1 MTLISLLENSI
12 QHYGS
17 KPALAHKP
25 KGGTYQDISYT
36 ELSESVDAFSKGLNA
51 LGVKKNDR
59 VALLSENRP
68 EWAITDFGSL
78 KVGAVTVPMFS
89 TLTAAQV
96 GYILKDSGSK
106 IICVSTSRQLEKV
119 TAIRDEV
126 PTLEQIIV
134 FDPIEGE
141 CPADVIQFEEVCELE
156 GQGIGVRNPSYANEG
171 IGVRNPSYANEGI
184 GVRNPSYANE
194 GIGVRNPSYANE
206 DDIAT
211 IIYTSG
217 TTGDPKGVMLTHAN
231 FISNLQACKSLIDVS
246 DADVLLSF
254 LPLSHVF
261 ERLGG
266 HYVPL
271 FSGAKVAYAE
281 STFTVAQN
289 MREIAPTVM
298 LSVPRLYETMH
309 DRILRAVQEGSSL
322 KQKIFH
328 WGVSVGSSVSSA
340 IQQGKKPSAILQLQQ
355 NIADKLVFA
364 KLKAA
369 TGGRL
374 RFFVSGGAALP
385 QSIAEFFHAAGILIL
400 EGYGL
405 TETSPVISMN
415 HPAQWRFGTVG
426 VPVQGVEVQIAEDG
440 EILTRG
446 PHVMKGYFN
455 NESATAEV
463 IDGEGW
469 FHTGDIGIID
479 EDGFVKITDRKKN
492 IIVLSNGKNV
502 APQPIE
508 SELVQSPFINQILL
522 VGNERKNLAALIVPN
537 FDALKAWAAENT
549 VATDD
554 LATMLETREVQQ
566 LIQGEIRSRLTDFSD
581 FEQVRRFTLLDKEFS
596 QEADE
601 MTPTLKLKRNVIIE
615 RYGDAI
621 AEMYPEDSQT

>member
-1 MTLISLLENSI
+1 MTLISMFEEAI
-12 QHYGS
+12 QHYGD

-25 KGGTYQDISYT
+25 KGDTYQDISYT
-36 ELSESVDAFSKGLNA
+36 ELGASVDAFSRGLHA
-51 LGVKKNDR
+51 LGVEKDDR
-59 VALLSENRP
+59 IALLSENRP

-96 GYILKDSGSK
+96 SYILKDSGSK
-106 IICVSTSRQLEKV
+106 VICVSTESQLKKV
-119 TAIRDEV
+119 LSIRDDV
-126 PTLEQIIV
+126 PSLEHIIV

-141 CPADVIQFEEVCELE
+141 IPEGVTEFEAICKSTGETPD
-156 GQGIGVRNPSYANEG
+156 NTTS
-171 IGVRNPSYANEGI
+171 
-184 GVRNPSYANE
+184 
-194 GIGVRNPSYANE
+194 E

-217 TTGDPKGVMLTHAN
+217 TTGNPKGVMLTHAN
-231 FISNLQACKSLIDVS
+231 FIFNLQACKSLIEVRET
-246 DADVLLSF
+246 DVLLSF

-271 FSGAKVAYAE
+271 FSGSKIAYAE
-281 STFTVAQN
+281 STFTVARN
-289 MREIAPTVM
+289 MQEVSPTVM

-309 DRILRAVQEGSSL
+309 DRVLSAVQAGSPL

-328 WGVSVGSSVSSA
+328 WGVSVGSAVSAS
-340 IQQGKKPSAILQLQQ
+340 IQQGKNPSAILKLKQG
-355 NIADKLVFA
+355 IADKLVFA

-385 QSIAEFFHAAGILIL
+385 QAIAEFFHAAGILIL

-415 HPAQWRFGTVG
+415 YPGKWRFGTVG
-426 VPVQGVEVQIAEDG
+426 EPVPGIEVRIAEDG

-455 NESATAEV
+455 NESETAEV
-463 IDGEGW
+463 IDADGW
-469 FHTGDIGIID
+469 FYTGDIGIID
-479 EDGFVKITDRKKN
+479 ADGFVKITDRKKN

-508 SELVQSPFINQILL
+508 SELVQSPFISQILL
-522 VGNERKNLAALIVPN
+522 IGNERKNLAALIVPN
-537 FDALKAWAAENT
+537 FDALKAWAAENDVET
-549 VATDD
+549 PE
-554 LATMLETREVQQ
+554 LPEMLQSSEVQQ
-566 LIQGEIRSRLTDFSD
+566 LIQRDIRSRLTDFAD
-581 FEQVRRFTLLDKEFS
+581 FEQVRRFVLLEKEFS
-596 QEADE
+596 QDADE

-615 RYGDAI
+615 KYADVIEG
-621 AEMYPEDSQT
+621 MYPEDG

>member
-1 MTLISLLENSI
+1 MTLISMFEDSI

-17 KPALAHKP
+17 KPALASKP
-25 KGGTYQDISYT
+25 KGGTYEDISYT
-36 ELSESVDAFSKGLNA
+36 TLGESVDAFSRGLNA
-51 LGVKKNDR
+51 LGVEKDDR
-59 VALLSENRP
+59 VAILSENRP

-78 KVGAVTVPMFS
+78 KTGAVTVPMFS

-96 GYILKDSGSK
+96 GYILNDSGAK
-106 IICVSTSRQLEKV
+106 VICVSTEKQLEKCLS
-119 TAIRDEV
+119 IRDKI
-126 PTLEQIIV
+126 PTLEQIII
-134 FDPIEGE
+134 FDSIEGE
-141 CPADVIQFEEVCELE
+141 TPEGVTEFEAVCKPTGEDPD
-156 GQGIGVRNPSYANEG
+156 NTTS
-171 IGVRNPSYANEGI
+171 
-184 GVRNPSYANE
+184 
-194 GIGVRNPSYANE
+194 E

-217 TTGDPKGVMLTHAN
+217 TTGNPKGVMLTHAN
-231 FISNLQACKSLIDVS
+231 FISNVQVCKSLIDVS
-246 DADVLLSF
+246 ETDVLLSF

-271 FSGAKVAYAE
+271 FSGAKIAYAE

-289 MREIAPTVM
+289 MQEVAPTVM

-340 IQQGKKPSAILQLQQ
+340 IQQGKKPSAILRLQQ

-385 QSIAEFFHAAGILIL
+385 QAIAEFFHAAGILIL

-415 HPAQWRFGTVG
+415 YPEKWKFGTVG
-426 VPVQGVEVQIAEDG
+426 APVPGVEVRIAEDG

-455 NESATAEV
+455 NEAATAEV
-463 IDGEGW
+463 IDEEGW
-469 FHTGDIGIID
+469 FHTGDIGLID
-479 EDGFVKITDRKKN
+479 ADGFVKITDRKKN

-508 SELVQSPFINQILL
+508 SELVQSPFISQIML

-537 FDALKAWAAENT
+537 FDALKAWASDSDTGGDIDTA
-549 VATDD
+549 D
-554 LATMLETREVQQ
+554 LSAMLQAREVQQ
-566 LIQGEIRSRLTDFSD
+566 HIQGEIRSRLTDFAD
-581 FEQVRRFTLLDKEFS
+581 FEQVRRFVLLEKEFS

-615 RYGDAI
+615 RYSDEI
-621 AEMYPEDSQT
+621 EQMYPEDS

>member
-1 MTLISLLENSI
+1 MTLISLLQHSI
-12 QHYGS
+12 EHYGS

-25 KGGTYQDISYT
+25 KGGTYQDISYA
-36 ELSESVDAFSKGLNA
+36 ELGESVHAFSKGLNA
-51 LGVKKNDR
+51 LGVQKDDR
-59 VALLSENRP
+59 VAILSENRP
-68 EWAITDFGSL
+68 EWAITDFGTL
-78 KVGAVTVPMFS
+78 KAGAVTVPMFS

-106 IICVSTSRQLEKV
+106 IICVSTEAQLKKV
-119 TAIRDEV
+119 LSIRDEV
-126 PTLEQIIV
+126 PTLEQVII

-141 CPADVIQFEEVCELE
+141 TPESVIQFEAVCELE
-156 GQGIGVRNPSYANEG
+156 GEETDA
-171 IGVRNPSYANEGI
+171 A
-184 GVRNPSYANE
+184 AT
-194 GIGVRNPSYANE
+194 E

-231 FISNLQACKSLIDVS
+231 FIFNLQACKSLIDVS

-271 FSGAKVAYAE
+271 FSGAKIAYAE

-289 MREIAPTVM
+289 MGEVSPTVM

-309 DRILRAVQEGSSL
+309 DRILRAVQEGSPL

-328 WGVSVGSSVSSA
+328 WGVSVGSAVSSA

-355 NIADKLVFA
+355 NIANKLVFA

-385 QSIAEFFHAAGILIL
+385 QAIAEFFHAAGILIL

-415 HPAQWRFGTVG
+415 HPEGWKFGTVG
-426 VPVQGVEVQIAEDG
+426 MPVPGIEVQIAEDG

-469 FHTGDIGIID
+469 FYTGDIGIID

-537 FDALKAWAAENT
+537 FDALKAWAAENGI
-549 VATDD
+549 ATDD
-554 LATMLETREVQQ
+554 LSTMLGTREVQQ
-566 LIQGEIRSRLTDFSD
+566 QIQSEIRSRLTDFAD
-581 FEQVRRFTLLDKEFS
+581 FEQVRRFTLLEKEFS

-621 AEMYPEDSQT
+621 EEMYPEDS

>member
-1 MTLISLLENSI
+1 MLEHSI

-36 ELSESVDAFSKGLNA
+36 ELGESVDAFSKGLTA
-51 LGVKKNDR
+51 LGVQKDDR

-68 EWAITDFGSL
+68 EWTITDFGSL
-78 KVGAVTVPMFS
+78 KAGAVTVPMFS

-134 FDPIEGE
+134 FDRIEGE
-141 CPADVIQFEEVCELE
+141 CPEGVIQFEAVCELDGD
-156 GQGIGVRNPSYANEG
+156 GQGIGVRNPSYA
-171 IGVRNPSYANEGI
+171 S
-184 GVRNPSYANE
+184 
-194 GIGVRNPSYANE
+194 E

-231 FISNLQACKSLIDVS
+231 FISNLQACKSLIDIS

-289 MREIAPTVM
+289 MREVAPTVM

-340 IQQGKKPSAILQLQQ
+340 IQKGKKPSAILQLQQ

-415 HPAQWRFGTVG
+415 HSAQWRFGTVG
-426 VPVQGVEVQIAEDG
+426 VPVPGVEVQIAEDG

-508 SELVQSPFINQILL
+508 SVLVQSPFINQIML

-537 FDALKAWAAENT
+537 FDALKAWGAENN
-549 VATDD
+549 VATDE
-554 LATMLETREVQQ
+554 LATLLETREVQQ
-566 LIQGEIRSRLTDFSD
+566 FIQGEIRSRLTDFAD

-601 MTPTLKLKRNVIIE
+601 MTPTLKLKRNVIIA
-615 RYGDAI
+615 RYGEAI
-621 AEMYPEDSQT
+621 EEMYPEDA

>member
-1 MTLISLLENSI
+1 MTLISIFEETL
-12 QHYGS
+12 QHYGD
-17 KPALAHKP
+17 KPALSHKAR
-25 KGGTYQDISYT
+25 GGTYLDISYT
-36 ELSESVDAFSKGLNA
+36 ELGESVDAFSKGLNA
-51 LGVKKNDR
+51 LGIEKDDR
-59 VALLSENRP
+59 VAILSENRP

-78 KVGAVTVPMFS
+78 KTGAVTVPMFS

-96 GYILKDSGSK
+96 GYILNDSGAK
-106 IICVSTSRQLEKV
+106 VICVSTEKQLEKCLSL
-119 TAIRDEV
+119 RGEV
-126 PTLEQIIV
+126 PTLEQIII
-134 FDPIEGE
+134 FDSIEGGTPE
-141 CPADVIQFEEVCELE
+141 GVTEFEAVCELTSE
-156 GQGIGVRNPSYANEG
+156 VADNTTS
-171 IGVRNPSYANEGI
+171 
-184 GVRNPSYANE
+184 
-194 GIGVRNPSYANE
+194 E

-217 TTGDPKGVMLTHAN
+217 TTGNPKGVMLTHAN
-231 FISNLQACKSLIDVS
+231 FISNVEACKSLIDVS
-246 DADVLLSF
+246 ETDVLLSF

-271 FSGAKVAYAE
+271 FSGAKIAYAE

-289 MREIAPTVM
+289 MREVAPTVM

-328 WGVSVGSSVSSA
+328 WGVSVGSAVSSA

-355 NIADKLVFA
+355 NIANKLVFA
-364 KLKAA
+364 KLKEA

-415 HPAQWRFGTVG
+415 YPEKWKFGTVG
-426 VPVQGVEVQIAEDG
+426 APVPSVEVQIAEDG

-455 NESATAEV
+455 NAAATAEV
-463 IDGEGW
+463 IDGDGW

-479 EDGFVKITDRKKN
+479 ADGFVKITDRKKN

-508 SELVQSPFINQILL
+508 SELVQSPFISQIML

-537 FDALKAWAAENT
+537 FDALKAWASENSIET
-549 VATDD
+549 AD
-554 LATMLETREVQQ
+554 LSAMLQTREVQQ
-566 LIQGEIRSRLTDFSD
+566 HIQSEIRDRLTDFAD
-581 FEQVRRFTLLDKEFS
+581 FEQVRRFVLLEKEFS

-615 RYGDAI
+615 KYSDAI
-621 AEMYPEDSQT
+621 EGMYPEDA

>member
-1 MTLISLLENSI
+1 MTLISMFEEAI
-12 QHYGS
+12 QHYS
-17 KPALAHKP
+17 DKPALAHKP

-36 ELSESVDAFSKGLNA
+36 ELGESVDAFSKGLSA
-51 LGVKKNDR
+51 LGVQKDDR
-59 VALLSENRP
+59 VAILSENRP

-78 KVGAVTVPMFS
+78 KTGAVTVPMFS

-96 GYILKDSGSK
+96 GYILKDSGAK
-106 IICVSTSRQLEKV
+106 IICVSTEKQLEKV
-119 TAIRDEV
+119 SSIQDEI
-126 PTLEQIIV
+126 PTLEQVII
-134 FDPIEGE
+134 FDAIEGE
-141 CPADVIQFEEVCELE
+141 IPEGVTEFEAVCDLASE
-156 GQGIGVRNPSYANEG
+156 GSDSTA
-171 IGVRNPSYANEGI
+171 S
-184 GVRNPSYANE
+184 
-194 GIGVRNPSYANE
+194 E

-217 TTGDPKGVMLTHAN
+217 TTGNPKGVMLTHAN
-231 FISNLQACKSLIDVS
+231 FISNVQACKSLIDVS
-246 DADVLLSF
+246 ETDVLLSF

-271 FSGAKVAYAE
+271 FSGAKIAYAE

-289 MREIAPTVM
+289 MKEVAPTVM

-309 DRILRAVQEGSSL
+309 ERILRAVQEGSSL

-364 KLKAA
+364 KLKEA

-415 HPAQWRFGTVG
+415 HPGKWKFGTVG
-426 VPVQGVEVQIAEDG
+426 AQVPGVAVQIAEDG

-455 NESATAEV
+455 NAAATAEV
-463 IDGEGW
+463 IDEEGW

-479 EDGFVKITDRKKN
+479 ADGFVKITDRKKN

-508 SELVQSPFINQILL
+508 SELVRSPFISQIMV
-522 VGNERKNLAALIVPN
+522 VGSERKNLAALIVPN
-537 FDALKAWAAENT
+537 FDALKAWASENGIE
-549 VATDD
+549 TDN
-554 LATMLETREVQQ
+554 LSAMLQTREVQQ
-566 LIQGEIRSRLTDFSD
+566 HIQSEIRSRLTDFAD
-581 FEQVRRFTLLDKEFS
+581 FEQVRRFALLEKEFS
-596 QEADE
+596 QEDDE

-615 RYGDAI
+615 RYSNEI
-621 AEMYPEDSQT
+621 EKMYPEDL

>member
-1 MTLISLLENSI
+1 MFEAAV
-12 QHYGS
+12 QHYGN
-17 KPALAHKP
+17 KAALAHKP
-25 KGGTYQDISYT
+25 KGGTYLDISYT
-36 ELSESVDAFSKGLNA
+36 ELDASVAAFSKGLNA
-51 LGVKKNDR
+51 LGVEKNDR
-59 VALLSENRP
+59 VAILSENRP

-96 GYILKDSGSK
+96 GYILKDSGAK
-106 IICVSTSRQLEKV
+106 IICVSTEKQLEKV
-119 TAIRDEV
+119 SAIRDEV
-126 PTLEQIIV
+126 PTLEQIII
-134 FDPIEGE
+134 FDTIEDETPEG
-141 CPADVIQFEEVCELE
+141 VIQFKAVCELAGE
-156 GQGIGVRNPSYANEG
+156 DSDSAVS
-171 IGVRNPSYANEGI
+171 
-184 GVRNPSYANE
+184 
-194 GIGVRNPSYANE
+194 E

-217 TTGDPKGVMLTHAN
+217 TTGNPKGVMLTHAN
-231 FISNLQACKSLIDVS
+231 FISNVEACKSLIDVS
-246 DADVLLSF
+246 ETDVLLSF

-271 FSGAKVAYAE
+271 FSGAKIAYAE

-289 MREIAPTVM
+289 MKEVAPTVM

-309 DRILRAVQEGSSL
+309 ERILRAVQEGSSL

-328 WGVSVGSSVSSA
+328 WGVSVGSAVSSA
-340 IQQGKKPSAILQLQQ
+340 IQHGRKPSAILQLQQ

-364 KLKAA
+364 KLKEA

-415 HPAQWRFGTVG
+415 HPGKWKFGTVG
-426 VPVQGVEVQIAEDG
+426 AQVPGIEVQIAEDG

-455 NESATAEV
+455 NDTATEEV

-479 EDGFVKITDRKKN
+479 ADGFIKITDRKKN

-508 SELVQSPFINQILL
+508 SELVRSPFISQVMV
-522 VGNERKNLAALIVPN
+522 VGSERKNLAALIVPN
-537 FDALKAWAAENT
+537 FDALKAWASENSIET
-549 VATDD
+549 TD
-554 LATMLETREVQQ
+554 LPAMLQTRAVQQ
-566 LIQGEIRSRLTDFSD
+566 HIQSEIRSHLTDFAD
-581 FEQVRRFTLLDKEFS
+581 FEQVRRFALLEKEFS
-596 QEADE
+596 QEDDE

-615 RYGDAI
+615 KYGTAI
-621 AEMYPEDSQT
+621 DGMYPEDS

>member
-1 MTLISLLENSI
+1 MTLISMFEAAV
-12 QHYGS
+12 QHYGA
-17 KPALAHKP
+17 KAALAHKP
-25 KGGTYQDISYT
+25 KGGTYLDISYT
-36 ELSESVDAFSKGLNA
+36 ELDASVAAFSKGLNA
-51 LGVKKNDR
+51 LGVEKNDR

-96 GYILKDSGSK
+96 GYILKDSGAK
-106 IICVSTSRQLEKV
+106 IICVSTETQLEKV
-119 TAIRDEV
+119 SAIRDEV
-126 PTLEQIIV
+126 PTLEQIII
-134 FDPIEGE
+134 FDTIEDETPEG
-141 CPADVIQFEEVCELE
+141 VIQFQAVCELA
-156 GQGIGVRNPSYANEG
+156 GAATDSAA
-171 IGVRNPSYANEGI
+171 S
-184 GVRNPSYANE
+184 
-194 GIGVRNPSYANE
+194 E

-217 TTGDPKGVMLTHAN
+217 TTGNPKGVMLTHAN
-231 FISNLQACKSLIDVS
+231 FISNVEACKSLIDVS
-246 DADVLLSF
+246 ETDVLLSF

-271 FSGAKVAYAE
+271 FSGAKIAYAE

-289 MREIAPTVM
+289 MKEVAPTVM

-309 DRILRAVQEGSSL
+309 ERILRAVQEGSSL

-328 WGVSVGSSVSSA
+328 WGVSVGSAVSSA
-340 IQQGKKPSAILQLQQ
+340 IQQGKNPSAILQLQQ

-415 HPAQWRFGTVG
+415 HPGKWKFGTVG
-426 VPVQGVEVQIAEDG
+426 AQVPGIEVQIAADG

-455 NESATAEV
+455 NDAATAEV
-463 IDGEGW
+463 IDADGW

-479 EDGFVKITDRKKN
+479 ADGFVKITDRKKN

-508 SELVQSPFINQILL
+508 SELVRSPFISQVMV
-522 VGNERKNLAALIVPN
+522 VGSERKNLAALIVPN
-537 FDALKAWAAENT
+537 FDALKAWASENGIET
-549 VATDD
+549 AD
-554 LATMLETREVQQ
+554 LPAMLQTREVQQ
-566 LIQGEIRSRLTDFSD
+566 HIQSEIRSRLTDFAD
-581 FEQVRRFTLLDKEFS
+581 FEQVRRFTLLEKEFS

-615 RYGDAI
+615 KYGDAI
-621 AEMYPEDSQT
+621 GGMYPEDS

>member
-1 MTLISLLENSI
+1 MTLISMFEQSI
-12 QHYGS
+12 QQYGD

-25 KGGTYQDISYT
+25 KGGTYQDISYI
-36 ELSESVDAFSKGLNA
+36 ELGESVDAFSRGLSA
-51 LGVKKNDR
+51 LGVQKGDR
-59 VALLSENRP
+59 IAILSENRP
-68 EWAITDFGSL
+68 EWAISDFGIL
-78 KVGAVTVPMFS
+78 KTGAVNVPMFS

-106 IICVSTSRQLEKV
+106 IICVSTTEQLEKV
-119 TAIRDEV
+119 IAIRNEV
-126 PTLEQIIV
+126 GTLEQIII
-134 FDPIEGE
+134 FDSIEGE
-141 CPADVIQFEEVCELE
+141 PPEDVVSFEKVCERGKEANALE
-156 GQGIGVRNPSYANEG
+156 TDGT
-171 IGVRNPSYANEGI
+171 
-184 GVRNPSYANE
+184 
-194 GIGVRNPSYANE
+194 NE

-217 TTGDPKGVMLTHAN
+217 TTGNPKGVMLTHAN
-231 FISNLQACKSLIDVS
+231 FLSNFNACKSLIDVD

-271 FSGAKVAYAE
+271 FSGAKIAYAE

-289 MREIAPTVM
+289 MQEVSPTVM

-309 DRILRAVQEGSSL
+309 DRVLRAVQAGSSL
-322 KQKIFH
+322 KQKIFR
-328 WGVSVGSSVSSA
+328 WGVSVGSAVSSK
-340 IQQGKKPSAILQLQQ
+340 IQQGENPSALLQLKQ

-369 TGGRL
+369 TGGQL

-405 TETSPVISMN
+405 TETSPVISLN
-415 HPAQWRFGTVG
+415 HPEKWKFGTVG
-426 VPVQGVEVQIAEDG
+426 APVPGIEVQIAEDG

-455 NESATAEV
+455 NEDATAEV

-479 EDGFVKITDRKKN
+479 DDGFIKITDRKKN

-508 SELVQSPFINQILL
+508 SQLVQSPFIDQIML
-522 VGNERKNLAALIVPN
+522 VGNERKNVAALIVPN
-537 FDALKAWAAENT
+537 FDALKSWASENE
-549 VATDD
+549 VDSSD
-554 LATMLETREVQQ
+554 IPKMLKTREVQQ
-566 LIQGEIRSRLTDFSD
+566 LIQREMRERLTDFAD
-581 FEQVRRFTLLDKEFS
+581 FEQVRRFALLEKEFS
-596 QEADE
+596 QEEDE

-615 RYGDAI
+615 KYGDLI
-621 AEMYPEDSQT
+621 EGMYPEES

>member
-1 MTLISLLENSI
+1 MTLISMFEQSVQN
-12 QHYGS
+12 YGNKS
-17 KPALAHKP
+17 ALAHKP
-25 KGGTYQDISYT
+25 KGDTYQDISYA
-36 ELSESVDAFSKGLNA
+36 ELGESVDAFSKGLSV
-51 LGVKKNDR
+51 LGVQKGDR
-59 VALLSENRP
+59 VAILSENRP
-68 EWAITDFGSL
+68 EWAISDFGIL
-78 KVGAVTVPMFS
+78 KAGAVNVPMFS

-96 GYILKDSGSK
+96 GYILKDSGAK
-106 IICVSTSRQLEKV
+106 IICVSTKDQLEKV
-119 TAIRDEV
+119 IAIRDEV
-126 PTLEQIIV
+126 SSLEHIIIYDEMEAEV
-134 FDPIEGE
+134 PEGVSQFVDVCNQSKETDTPIENGTGTV
-141 CPADVIQFEEVCELE
+141 D
-156 GQGIGVRNPSYANEG
+156 
-171 IGVRNPSYANEGI
+171 
-184 GVRNPSYANE
+184 
-194 GIGVRNPSYANE
+194 E
-206 DDIAT
+206 DEIAT

-217 TTGDPKGVMLTHAN
+217 TTGNPKGVMLTHAN
-231 FISNLQACKSLIDVS
+231 FLSNFKACKSLIDVGET
-246 DADVLLSF
+246 DVLLSF

-271 FSGAKVAYAE
+271 FSGAKIAYAE

-289 MREIAPTVM
+289 MQEVSPTVM

-309 DRILRAVQEGSSL
+309 DRVLRAVQAGSSL

-328 WGVSVGSSVSSA
+328 WGVSVGSAVSSQ
-340 IQQGKKPSAILQLQQ
+340 IQQGKKPSALLQLQQ

-369 TGGRL
+369 TGGQL

-415 HPAQWRFGTVG
+415 HPAKWRFGTVG
-426 VPVQGVEVQIAEDG
+426 APVPGVEVQIAEDG

-446 PHVMKGYFN
+446 PHVMKGYFS
-455 NESATAEV
+455 NEDATAEV

-479 EDGFVKITDRKKN
+479 DDGFIKITDRKKN

-508 SELVQSPFINQILL
+508 SQLVQSPFIDQIML
-522 VGNERKNLAALIVPN
+522 VGNERKNVAALIVPN
-537 FDALKAWAAENT
+537 FDALKSWASEND
-549 VATDD
+549 VDASDIPE
-554 LATMLETREVQQ
+554 MLKTREVQQ
-566 LIQGEIRSRLTDFSD
+566 LIQGEIRERLTDFAD
-581 FEQVRRFTLLDKEFS
+581 FEQVRRFVLLEKEFS
-596 QEADE
+596 QEEDE

-615 RYGDAI
+615 KYGDVI
-621 AEMYPEDSQT
+621 EGMYPEES

>member
-1 MTLISLLENSI
+1 MTLISLLEHSI

-17 KPALAHKP
+17 QPALAHKP

-36 ELSESVDAFSKGLNA
+36 ELGESVDAFSKGLSA
-51 LGVKKNDR
+51 LGVQKDDR

-78 KVGAVTVPMFS
+78 KAGAVTVPMFS

-119 TAIRDEV
+119 ITIRDEV

-141 CPADVIQFEEVCELE
+141 LPAGVTQFEAVCEME
-156 GQGIGVRNPSYANEG
+156 GQETDTTAS
-171 IGVRNPSYANEGI
+171 
-184 GVRNPSYANE
+184 
-194 GIGVRNPSYANE
+194 E

-328 WGVSVGSSVSSA
+328 WGVSVGSAVSSA
-340 IQQGKKPSAILQLQQ
+340 IQQGKKPSAILQLKQ

-415 HPAQWRFGTVG
+415 HPGKWKFGTVG
-426 VPVQGVEVQIAEDG
+426 EKVPGVEVQIAEDG

-455 NESATAEV
+455 NASATAEV

-469 FHTGDIGIID
+469 FYTGDIGIID

-508 SELVQSPFINQILL
+508 STLVQSPFIDQIML

-537 FDALKAWAAENT
+537 FDALKAWGAENN

-554 LATMLETREVQQ
+554 LATLLETREVQQ
-566 LIQGEIRSRLTDFSD
+566 RIQGEIRSGLTDFAD

-601 MTPTLKLKRNVIIE
+601 MTPTLKLKRNVIME
-615 RYGDAI
+615 RYGDVI
-621 AEMYPEDSQT
+621 EEMYPEDS

>member
-1 MTLISLLENSI
+1 MTLISMLEHSI

-36 ELSESVDAFSKGLNA
+36 ELGESVDAFSQGLSA
-51 LGVKKNDR
+51 LGVQKDDR

-78 KVGAVTVPMFS
+78 KAGAVTVPMFS

-106 IICVSTSRQLEKV
+106 IICVSTGRQLEKV

-134 FDPIEGE
+134 FDPIEDELPEG
-141 CPADVIQFEEVCELE
+141 VIQFEAVCELDGQ
-156 GQGIGVRNPSYANEG
+156 GQGIGVRNPSHA
-171 IGVRNPSYANEGI
+171 S
-184 GVRNPSYANE
+184 
-194 GIGVRNPSYANE
+194 E

-231 FISNLQACKSLIDVS
+231 FIFNLEACKSLIEVS

-340 IQQGKKPSAILQLQQ
+340 IQKGQKPSAILQLQQ

-415 HPAQWRFGTVG
+415 HPAQWKFGTVG
-426 VPVQGVEVQIAEDG
+426 APVPGVEVHIAEDG

-469 FHTGDIGIID
+469 FYTGDIGIID
-479 EDGFVKITDRKKN
+479 ADGFVRITDRKKN

-508 SELVQSPFINQILL
+508 SELVQSPFIDQIML

-537 FDALKAWAAENT
+537 FDALKAWAAEND
-549 VATDD
+549 VATGTTDGETPA
-554 LATMLETREVQQ
+554 LHETREVQQ

-615 RYGDAI
+615 RYGDRI
-621 AEMYPEDSQT
+621 EEMYPEDA

>member
-1 MTLISLLENSI
+1 MLEHAI
-12 QHYGS
+12 EHYGS
-17 KPALAHKP
+17 RPALAHKP

-36 ELSESVDAFSKGLNA
+36 ELGKSVDAFRKGLNA
-51 LGVKKNDR
+51 LGAQKGDR

-78 KVGAVTVPMFS
+78 KTGAVTVPMFS

-119 TAIRDEV
+119 IAVRDEV
-126 PTLEQIIV
+126 PTLEQIII
-134 FDPIEGE
+134 FDQIEGE
-141 CPADVIQFEEVCELE
+141 PPDGVIQFEAVCELE
-156 GQGIGVRNPSYANEG
+156 GQETDTA
-171 IGVRNPSYANEGI
+171 
-184 GVRNPSYANE
+184 
-194 GIGVRNPSYANE
+194 ANE

-231 FISNLQACKSLIDVS
+231 FISNLQACKSLIEVS
-246 DADVLLSF
+246 DTDVLLSF

-271 FSGAKVAYAE
+271 FSGSKVAYAE

-289 MREIAPTVM
+289 MREVAPTVM

-309 DRILRAVQEGSSL
+309 DRILRAVQEGSPI

-328 WGVSVGSSVSSA
+328 WGVSIGSSVSSA
-340 IQQGKKPSAILQLQQ
+340 IQKGKKPSATLQLQQ

-415 HPAQWRFGTVG
+415 HPGQWKFGTVG
-426 VPVQGVEVQIAEDG
+426 VPVPGVEVQIAEDG

-479 EDGFVKITDRKKN
+479 GDGFVKITDRKKN

-508 SELVQSPFINQILL
+508 SELVQSPYIDQIML

-537 FDALKAWAAENT
+537 FDALKAWATEND
-549 VATDD
+549 VVTDD
-554 LATMLETREVQQ
+554 IATMLETREVRQ
-566 LIQGEIRSRLTDFSD
+566 LIQSEIRSRLTDFSD

-615 RYGDAI
+615 RYANAI
-621 AEMYPEDSQT
+621 EEMYPEDA

>member
-1 MTLISLLENSI
+1 MFEDAV
-12 QHYGS
+12 QQYGN

-25 KGGTYQDISYT
+25 RGGTYEDISYA
-36 ELSESVDAFSKGLNA
+36 EFGASVAAFSKGLNA
-51 LGVKKNDR
+51 LGVQKGDR
-59 VALLSENRP
+59 IAILSENRP
-68 EWAITDFGSL
+68 EWAISDFGIL
-78 KVGAVTVPMFS
+78 KAGAVNVPMFS

-96 GYILKDSGSK
+96 GYILKDSGAK
-106 IICVSTSRQLEKV
+106 IICVSTEKQLEKV
-119 TAIRDEV
+119 TSIRDEV
-126 PTLEQIIV
+126 PTLEQVII
-134 FDPIEGE
+134 FDAIEGE
-141 CPADVIQFEEVCELE
+141 TQAGVIQFTAACEMAGEEVESDS
-156 GQGIGVRNPSYANEG
+156 Q
-171 IGVRNPSYANEGI
+171 
-184 GVRNPSYANE
+184 
-194 GIGVRNPSYANE
+194 E
-206 DDIAT
+206 DAVAT

-217 TTGDPKGVMLTHAN
+217 TTGNPKGVMLTHAN

-246 DADVLLSF
+246 ETDVLLSF

-271 FSGAKVAYAE
+271 FSGAKIAYAE

-289 MREIAPTVM
+289 MKDVAPTVM

-309 DRILRAVQEGSSL
+309 ERILRAVEEGSPL
-322 KQKIFH
+322 RQKIFH
-328 WGVSVGSSVSSA
+328 WGVSVGSAVSSA

-355 NIADKLVFA
+355 GIADKLVFA
-364 KLKAA
+364 RLKAA

-415 HPAQWRFGTVG
+415 HPEKWKFGTVG
-426 VPVQGVEVQIAEDG
+426 ASVPGVEVQIAEDG

-455 NESATAEV
+455 NASATAEV
-463 IDGEGW
+463 IDAEGW

-508 SELVQSPFINQILL
+508 SALVQSPFISQIM
-522 VGNERKNLAALIVPN
+522 VIGSERKNLAALIVPN
-537 FDALKAWAAENT
+537 FDALKAWAADNSID
-549 VATDD
+549 TDD
-554 LATMLETREVQQ
+554 LSAMLQTREVQQ
-566 LIQGEIRSRLTDFSD
+566 HIQSEIRSRLTDFAD
-581 FEQVRRFTLLDKEFS
+581 FEQVRRFTLLEKEFS
-596 QEADE
+596 QEDDE

-615 RYGDAI
+615 KYGDVI
-621 AEMYPEDSQT
+621 DGMYPEDS

>member
-1 MTLISLLENSI
+1 MTLISLLEHSI
-12 QHYGS
+12 QHYGGQ
-17 KPALAHKP
+17 PALAHKP
-25 KGGTYQDISYT
+25 KGGTYQDISYA
-36 ELSESVDAFSKGLNA
+36 EFGESVDAFRKGLNA
-51 LGVKKNDR
+51 LGVQKEDR

-68 EWAITDFGSL
+68 EWAITDFASL
-78 KVGAVTVPMFS
+78 KAGAVTVPMFS

-96 GYILKDSGSK
+96 GYILRDSGSK

-119 TAIRDEV
+119 TAIREEV

-141 CPADVIQFEEVCELE
+141 PPEGVIQFEAVCELDGQ
-156 GQGIGVRNPSYANEG
+156 GQGIGVRNPSDA
-171 IGVRNPSYANEGI
+171 S
-184 GVRNPSYANE
+184 
-194 GIGVRNPSYANE
+194 E

-231 FISNLQACKSLIDVS
+231 FIFNLQACKSLIDVS

-289 MREIAPTVM
+289 MREVAPTVM

-309 DRILRAVQEGSSL
+309 DRILRAVQEGSPL
-322 KQKIFH
+322 KQKIFQ

-340 IQQGKKPSAILQLQQ
+340 IQNGKKPSPILQLQQ

-405 TETSPVISMN
+405 TETSPVISLN
-415 HPAQWRFGTVG
+415 HPAAWKFGTVG
-426 VPVQGVEVQIAEDG
+426 QQVPGVEVHIAEDG

-455 NESATAEV
+455 NEAATAEV

-469 FHTGDIGIID
+469 FYTGDIGLID

-508 SELVQSPFINQILL
+508 SELVQSPFIDQIML

-537 FDALKAWAAENT
+537 FEALKAWAAENN
-549 VATDD
+549 VATDETGGETPP
-554 LATMLETREVQQ
+554 LHETREVQR

-581 FEQVRRFTLLDKEFS
+581 FEQVRRFKLLEKEFS

-601 MTPTLKLKRNVIIE
+601 MTPTLKLKRNVIME

-621 AEMYPEDSQT
+621 EEMYPEDS

>member
-1 MTLISLLENSI
+1 MTLISMFEQSVQN
-12 QHYGS
+12 YGNKS
-17 KPALAHKP
+17 ALAHKP
-25 KGGTYQDISYT
+25 KGGTYQDISYA
-36 ELSESVDAFSKGLNA
+36 EFGESVDAFSKGLRA
-51 LGVKKNDR
+51 LGIQKGDR
-59 VALLSENRP
+59 VAILSENRP
-68 EWAITDFGSL
+68 EWAISDFGIL
-78 KVGAVTVPMFS
+78 KAGAVNVPMFS

-106 IICVSTSRQLEKV
+106 IICVSTTEQLEKV
-119 TAIRDEV
+119 IAIRNEV
-126 PTLEQIIV
+126 ETLEQIMVYDSIESKPPEGV
-134 FDPIEGE
+134 LEFDRICHRGKETD
-141 CPADVIQFEEVCELE
+141 ALEE
-156 GQGIGVRNPSYANEG
+156 IGV
-171 IGVRNPSYANEGI
+171 
-184 GVRNPSYANE
+184 
-194 GIGVRNPSYANE
+194 NE

-231 FISNLQACKSLIDVS
+231 FLSNFKACKTLIDV
-246 DADVLLSF
+246 DETDVLLSF

-271 FSGAKVAYAE
+271 FSGAKIAYAE

-289 MREIAPTVM
+289 MQEVSPTVM

-309 DRILRAVQEGSSL
+309 DRVLRAVQAGSSL

-328 WGVSVGSSVSSA
+328 WGVSVGSTVSSK
-340 IQQGKKPSAILQLQQ
+340 IQQGEKPSALLQLQQ

-369 TGGRL
+369 TGGQL

-415 HPAQWRFGTVG
+415 YPKKWRFGTVG
-426 VPVQGVEVQIAEDG
+426 EPIPGIEVQIAEDG

-455 NESATAEV
+455 NEDATAEV

-479 EDGFVKITDRKKN
+479 DDGFIKITDRKKN

-508 SELVQSPFINQILL
+508 SQLVQSPFIDQIML
-522 VGNERKNLAALIVPN
+522 VGNERKNIAALIVPN
-537 FDALKAWAAENT
+537 FDALKSWASENS
-549 VATDD
+549 VDSSD
-554 LATMLETREVQQ
+554 IPEMLKIREVQQ
-566 LIQGEIRSRLTDFSD
+566 LIQSEIRERLRDFAD
-581 FEQVRRFTLLDKEFS
+581 FEQVRRFTLLEKEFS
-596 QEADE
+596 QEEDE

-615 RYGDAI
+615 KYTDVIEG
-621 AEMYPEDSQT
+621 MYPEES

>member
-1 MTLISLLENSI
+1 MFEESI
-12 QHYGS
+12 QQHGS

-36 ELSESVDAFSKGLNA
+36 QLGESVDAFSKGLST
-51 LGVKKNDR
+51 LGVQKDDR

-78 KVGAVTVPMFS
+78 KAGAVTVSMFS

-96 GYILKDSGSK
+96 SYILKDSGAK
-106 IICVSTSRQLEKV
+106 IICVSTESQLKKV
-119 TAIRDEV
+119 LSIQDDV
-126 PTLEQIIV
+126 PTLEHIIL
-134 FDPIEGE
+134 FDSTEDEIPE
-141 CPADVIQFEEVCELE
+141 DVIQFEDVCSRGKAVDSTQE
-156 GQGIGVRNPSYANEG
+156 GDAS
-171 IGVRNPSYANEGI
+171 
-184 GVRNPSYANE
+184 
-194 GIGVRNPSYANE
+194 E

-217 TTGDPKGVMLTHAN
+217 TTGNPKGVMLTHAN
-231 FISNLQACKSLIDVS
+231 FISNLRACKSLIDV
-246 DADVLLSF
+246 DDTDVLLSF

-271 FSGAKVAYAE
+271 FSGAKIAYAE
-281 STFTVAQN
+281 STFTVARN
-289 MREIAPTVM
+289 MQEVSPTVM

-309 DRILRAVQEGSSL
+309 DRVLSAVQAGSPL

-328 WGVSVGSSVSSA
+328 WGVSVGSAVSSA
-340 IQQGKKPSAILQLQQ
+340 IQQGKNPSAILQLQQ
-355 NIADKLVFA
+355 GIADKLVFA

-385 QSIAEFFHAAGILIL
+385 QAIAEFFHAAGILIL

-415 HPAQWRFGTVG
+415 HPAKWKFGTVG
-426 VPVQGVEVQIAEDG
+426 VPVPGVEVQIAEDG

-455 NESATAEV
+455 NETETAEV
-463 IDGEGW
+463 IDAERW

-508 SELVQSPFINQILL
+508 SELVQSPFISQIMLI
-522 VGNERKNLAALIVPN
+522 GNERKNLAALIVPN
-537 FDALKAWAAENT
+537 FDALKAWASENNVAEGR
-549 VATDD
+549 TDGGTPP
-554 LATMLETREVQQ
+554 LHETREVQQ
-566 LIQGEIRSRLTDFSD
+566 LIQREIRSRLTDFAD
-581 FEQVRRFTLLDKEFS
+581 FEQVRRFTLLEQEFS

-615 RYGDAI
+615 KYADVIEG
-621 AEMYPEDSQT
+621 MYPEDA

>member
-1 MTLISLLENSI
+1 MTLISLLEHSI
-12 QHYGS
+12 EHYGS

-25 KGGTYQDISYT
+25 KGGTYQDLSYA
-36 ELSESVDAFSKGLNA
+36 ELGESVHAFSKGLNA
-51 LGVKKNDR
+51 LGVQKDDR
-59 VALLSENRP
+59 IAILSENRP
-68 EWAITDFGSL
+68 EWAITDFGTL

-106 IICVSTSRQLEKV
+106 IICVSTEAQLKKV
-119 TAIRDEV
+119 LSIRDV
-126 PTLEQIIV
+126 TTLEQIIC

-141 CPADVIQFEEVCELE
+141 TPEGVIQFEAVCELE
-156 GQGIGVRNPSYANEG
+156 GEETDTSA
-171 IGVRNPSYANEGI
+171 S
-184 GVRNPSYANE
+184 
-194 GIGVRNPSYANE
+194 E

-231 FISNLQACKSLIDVS
+231 FIFNLQACKSLIDVS

-271 FSGAKVAYAE
+271 FSGAKIAYAE

-289 MREIAPTVM
+289 MGEVAPTVM

-309 DRILRAVQEGSSL
+309 DRILRAVQEGSPL

-328 WGVSVGSSVSSA
+328 WGVSVGSAVSSA

-385 QSIAEFFHAAGILIL
+385 QAIAEFFHAAGILIL

-415 HPAQWRFGTVG
+415 HPAQWKFGTVG
-426 VPVQGVEVQIAEDG
+426 APVPGVEVQIAEDG

-463 IDGEGW
+463 IDGENW

-537 FDALKAWAAENT
+537 FDALKAWAAENG

-554 LATMLETREVQQ
+554 LPTMLKTREVQQ
-566 LIQGEIRSRLTDFSD
+566 LIQSEIRSRLTDFAD
-581 FEQVRRFTLLDKEFS
+581 FEQVRRFILLEKEFS

-621 AEMYPEDSQT
+621 EEMYPEDS

>member
-1 MTLISLLENSI
+1 MTLISLLEHSI

-36 ELSESVDAFSKGLNA
+36 EFGESVDAFRKGLNA
-51 LGVKKNDR
+51 LGVQKEDR

-78 KVGAVTVPMFS
+78 KAGAVTVPMFS

-96 GYILKDSGSK
+96 GYILRDSGSK

-141 CPADVIQFEEVCELE
+141 LPEGVIQFEGVCELDGQ
-156 GQGIGVRNPSYANEG
+156 GQGIEVRNPSHA
-171 IGVRNPSYANEGI
+171 S
-184 GVRNPSYANE
+184 
-194 GIGVRNPSYANE
+194 E

-231 FISNLQACKSLIDVS
+231 FISNLQACKSLIEVS

-271 FSGAKVAYAE
+271 SSGAKVAYAE

-289 MREIAPTVM
+289 MREVAPTVM

-328 WGVSVGSSVSSA
+328 WGVSVGSSVSSV

-415 HPAQWRFGTVG
+415 HPAQWKFGTVG
-426 VPVQGVEVQIAEDG
+426 VPAPGVEVHIAEDG

-455 NESATAEV
+455 NEAATAEV

-469 FHTGDIGIID
+469 FHTGDIGLID

-508 SELVQSPFINQILL
+508 SELVQSPFIDQIML

-537 FDALKAWAAENT
+537 FEALKAWAAENN
-549 VATDD
+549 VATGGTDGETPP
-554 LATMLETREVQQ
+554 LHETREVQQ
-566 LIQGEIRSRLTDFSD
+566 LIQGDIRSRLTDFAD
-581 FEQVRRFTLLDKEFS
+581 FEQVRRFKLLEKEFS

-601 MTPTLKLKRNVIIE
+601 MTPTLKLKRNVIME

-621 AEMYPEDSQT
+621 EEMYPEDS

>member
-1 MTLISLLENSI
+1 MTLISMFEETI
-12 QHYGS
+12 QHYGD

-25 KGGTYQDISYT
+25 RGGTYMDISYI
-36 ELSESVDAFSKGLNA
+36 ELGESVDAFSKGLNA
-51 LGVKKNDR
+51 LGVEKDDR
-59 VALLSENRP
+59 VAILSENRP

-78 KVGAVTVPMFS
+78 KTGAVTVPMFS

-96 GYILKDSGSK
+96 GYILNDSGAK
-106 IICVSTSRQLEKV
+106 VICVSTEKQLEKCLS
-119 TAIRDEV
+119 IRGEV
-126 PTLEQIIV
+126 PTLEQIII
-134 FDPIEGE
+134 FDSIEGE
-141 CPADVIQFEEVCELE
+141 TPEGVTEFEAVCELTGE
-156 GQGIGVRNPSYANEG
+156 TTDNTTS
-171 IGVRNPSYANEGI
+171 
-184 GVRNPSYANE
+184 
-194 GIGVRNPSYANE
+194 E
-206 DDIAT
+206 DAIAT

-217 TTGDPKGVMLTHAN
+217 TTGNPKGVMLTHAN
-231 FISNLQACKSLIDVS
+231 FIFNLEACKSLINVS
-246 DADVLLSF
+246 ETDVLLSF

-271 FSGAKVAYAE
+271 FSGAKIAYAE

-289 MREIAPTVM
+289 MQEVAPTVM

-385 QSIAEFFHAAGILIL
+385 QAIAEFFHAAGILIL

-415 HPAQWRFGTVG
+415 YPDKWKFGTVG
-426 VPVQGVEVQIAEDG
+426 APVPGVEVQIAEDG

-455 NESATAEV
+455 NEAATAEV

-479 EDGFVKITDRKKN
+479 VDGFVKITDRKKN

-508 SELVQSPFINQILL
+508 SELVQSPFISQIMV
-522 VGNERKNLAALIVPN
+522 VGSERKNLAALIVPN
-537 FDALKAWAAENT
+537 FDALKTWAAENSIDT
-549 VATDD
+549 GD
-554 LATMLETREVQQ
+554 LSAMLQTREVQQ
-566 LIQGEIRSRLTDFSD
+566 HIQSEIRNRLTDFAD
-581 FEQVRRFTLLDKEFS
+581 FEQVRRFVLLEKEFS

-601 MTPTLKLKRNVIIE
+601 MTPTLKLKRNVIVE
-615 RYGDAI
+615 RYSDAI
-621 AEMYPEDSQT
+621 EGMYPEDA

>member
-1 MTLISLLENSI
+1 MTLVSMFEHSI
-12 QHYGS
+12 QQYGNRL
-17 KPALAHKP
+17 ALAHKP
-25 KGGTYQDISYT
+25 RGDTYQDISYT
-36 ELSESVDAFSKGLNA
+36 EFGKSVDAFSKGLNV
-51 LGVKKNDR
+51 LGVQKGDR
-59 VALLSENRP
+59 IAILSENRP
-68 EWAITDFGSL
+68 EWAISDFGIL
-78 KVGAVTVPMFS
+78 KAGAVNVPMFS
-89 TLTAAQV
+89 TLTAAQIS
-96 GYILKDSGSK
+96 YILKDSGAK
-106 IICVSTSRQLEKV
+106 IICVSTEKQLEKCLS
-119 TAIRDEV
+119 IRDEV
-126 PTLEQIIV
+126 PTLKQILI
-134 FDPIEGE
+134 FNAIEGE
-141 CPADVIQFEEVCELE
+141 TPEGVIHFAAVCKLAGDDVDSDL
-156 GQGIGVRNPSYANEG
+156 R
-171 IGVRNPSYANEGI
+171 
-184 GVRNPSYANE
+184 
-194 GIGVRNPSYANE
+194 E
-206 DDIAT
+206 DDVAT

-217 TTGDPKGVMLTHAN
+217 TTGNPKGVMLTHAN
-231 FISNLQACKSLIDVS
+231 FISNLQACKSLIDVGET
-246 DADVLLSF
+246 DVLLSF

-289 MREIAPTVM
+289 MKEVAPTVM

-309 DRILRAVQEGSSL
+309 ERILRAVQEGSLL

-328 WGVSVGSSVSSA
+328 WGVSVGSAVSST
-340 IQQGKKPSAILQLQQ
+340 IQQGKKPSTVLQLQQ
-355 NIADKLVFA
+355 GIADKLVFA

-415 HPAQWRFGTVG
+415 YPERWKFGTVG
-426 VPVQGVEVQIAEDG
+426 VPVPGVEVKIAEDG

-455 NESATAEV
+455 NETATAEV
-463 IDGEGW
+463 IDKDGW
-469 FHTGDIGIID
+469 FYTGDIGIID
-479 EDGFVKITDRKKN
+479 QDGFVKITDRKKN

-508 SELVQSPFINQILL
+508 SALARSPFISQVMV
-522 VGNERKNLAALIVPN
+522 VGSERKNLAALIVPN
-537 FDALKAWAAENT
+537 FDALKAWASENSIDT
-549 VATDD
+549 TD
-554 LATMLETREVQQ
+554 LPAMLETREVQQ
-566 LIQGEIRSRLTDFSD
+566 HIQSEIRSRLTDFAD
-581 FEQVRRFTLLDKEFS
+581 FEQVRRFTLLEKEFS

-615 RYGDAI
+615 KYGDAI
-621 AEMYPEDSQT
+621 EGMYPEDA

>member
-1 MTLISLLENSI
+1 MTLISMFEQSVQ
-12 QHYGS
+12 QHGS
-17 KPALAHKP
+17 KSALAHKP
-25 KGGTYQDISYT
+25 KGGTYQDISYMQ
-36 ELSESVDAFSKGLNA
+36 LGESVEAFSKGLST
-51 LGVKKNDR
+51 LGVQKDDR
-59 VALLSENRP
+59 IALLSENRP

-78 KVGAVTVPMFS
+78 KAGAVTVPMFS

-96 GYILKDSGSK
+96 GYILNDSGAK
-106 IICVSTSRQLEKV
+106 VICVSTEAQLKKLLS
-119 TAIRDEV
+119 IRDAV
-126 PTLEQIIV
+126 PSLEHIIL
-134 FDPIEGE
+134 FDASEDGTPEG
-141 CPADVIQFEEVCELE
+141 VIQFEEVCNRGEAADSTE
-156 GQGIGVRNPSYANEG
+156 GSVLQTPPTKEN
-171 IGVRNPSYANEGI
+171 
-184 GVRNPSYANE
+184 
-194 GIGVRNPSYANE
+194 
-206 DDIAT
+206 DIAT

-217 TTGDPKGVMLTHAN
+217 TTGNPKGVMLTHVN

-271 FSGAKVAYAE
+271 LSGAKVAYAE
-281 STFTVAQN
+281 STFTVARN
-289 MREIAPTVM
+289 MQEVSPTVM

-309 DRILRAVQEGSSL
+309 DRILSAVQAGSSL

-328 WGVSVGSSVSSA
+328 WGVSVGSAASAA
-340 IQQGKKPSAILQLQQ
+340 IQQGRNPSAILQLKQR
-355 NIADKLVFA
+355 IADKLVFA

-405 TETSPVISMN
+405 TETAPVISMN
-415 HPAQWRFGTVG
+415 HPEKWKFGTVG
-426 VPVQGVEVQIAEDG
+426 VPVPGVEVKIAEDG

-455 NESATAEV
+455 NEAETAAV
-463 IDGEGW
+463 IDAERW

-479 EDGFVKITDRKKN
+479 ADGFVRITDRKKN

-508 SELVQSPFINQILL
+508 SELVQSPFISQIMLI
-522 VGNERKNLAALIVPN
+522 GNERKNLAALIVPN
-537 FDALKAWAAENT
+537 FDALKAWASENNIET
-549 VATDD
+549 TEIPEV
-554 LATMLETREVQQ
+554 LETREVQQ
-566 LIQGEIRSRLTDFSD
+566 LIQGEIRSRLTDFAD
-581 FEQVRRFTLLDKEFS
+581 FEQVRRFTLLEQEFS

-601 MTPTLKLKRNVIIE
+601 MTPTLKLKRNVIVE
-615 RYGDAI
+615 KYGDVI
-621 AEMYPEDSQT
+621 EGMYPEDV

>member
-1 MTLISLLENSI
+1 MLEHSI
-12 QHYGS
+12 EHYGEN
-17 KPALAHKP
+17 PALAHKP
-25 KGGTYQDISYT
+25 KGGIYQDISYT
-36 ELSESVDAFSKGLNA
+36 ELGESVDAFSKGLNA
-51 LGVKKNDR
+51 LGVQKDDR

-78 KVGAVTVPMFS
+78 KAGAVTVPMFS

-134 FDPIEGE
+134 FDPLEGE
-141 CPADVIQFEEVCELE
+141 PPAGVIQFEAVCELE
-156 GQGIGVRNPSYANEG
+156 GEG
-171 IGVRNPSYANEGI
+171 TETDAS
-184 GVRNPSYANE
+184 
-194 GIGVRNPSYANE
+194 E

-231 FISNLQACKSLIDVS
+231 FIFNLQACKSLIDVS

-289 MREIAPTVM
+289 MREVAPTVM

-328 WGVSVGSSVSSA
+328 WGVSVGSAVSSA
-340 IQQGKKPSAILQLQQ
+340 IQSGKKPSAVLQLQQ

-415 HPAQWRFGTVG
+415 HPAGWKFGTVG
-426 VPVQGVEVQIAEDG
+426 APVPGIEVHIAEDG

-455 NESATAEV
+455 NASATAEV
-463 IDGEGW
+463 IDGAGW
-469 FHTGDIGIID
+469 FYTGDIGIVD

-537 FDALKAWAAENT
+537 FEALKAWAEENGIET
-549 VATDD
+549 GSTDGETPP
-554 LATMLETREVQQ
+554 LHETREVQQ
-566 LIQGEIRSRLTDFSD
+566 LVQSEIRDRLTDFAD
-581 FEQVRRFTLLDKEFS
+581 FEQVRRFTLLEQEFT

-615 RYGDAI
+615 RYGDVI
-621 AEMYPEDSQT
+621 EEMYPEDS

>member
-1 MTLISLLENSI
+1 M
-12 QHYGS
+12 
-17 KPALAHKP
+17 A
-25 KGGTYQDISYT
+25 
-36 ELSESVDAFSKGLNA
+36 AFSKGLNA
-51 LGVKKNDR
+51 LGVEKNDR
-59 VALLSENRP
+59 VAILSENRP

-96 GYILKDSGSK
+96 GYILKDSGAK
-106 IICVSTSRQLEKV
+106 IICVSTEKQLEKV
-119 TAIRDEV
+119 NAIRDEV
-126 PTLEQIIV
+126 PTLEQVII
-134 FDPIEGE
+134 FDAIEGE
-141 CPADVIQFEEVCELE
+141 TPEDVIQFDAVCELAGE
-156 GQGIGVRNPSYANEG
+156 ETNTAASE
-171 IGVRNPSYANEGI
+171 
-184 GVRNPSYANE
+184 
-194 GIGVRNPSYANE
+194 E
-206 DDIAT
+206 DLAT

-217 TTGDPKGVMLTHAN
+217 TTGNPKGVMLTHAN
-231 FISNLQACKSLIDVS
+231 FISNVEACKSLIDVS
-246 DADVLLSF
+246 ETDVLLSF

-266 HYVPL
+266 HYVPV
-271 FSGAKVAYAE
+271 FSGAKIAYAE

-289 MREIAPTVM
+289 MKEVAPTVM

-309 DRILRAVQEGSSL
+309 ERILRAVQEGSSL

-328 WGVSVGSSVSSA
+328 WGVSVGSAVSSA

-364 KLKAA
+364 KLKEA

-415 HPAQWRFGTVG
+415 HPGKWKFGTVG
-426 VPVQGVEVQIAEDG
+426 AQVPGIEVEIAEDG

-455 NESATAEV
+455 NEAATAEV
-463 IDGEGW
+463 IDAEGW

-479 EDGFVKITDRKKN
+479 ADGFVKITDRKKN

-508 SELVQSPFINQILL
+508 SELVRSPFISQVMVI
-522 VGNERKNLAALIVPN
+522 GSERKNLAALIVPN
-537 FDALKAWAAENT
+537 FDALKAWASENSIET
-549 VATDD
+549 GD
-554 LATMLETREVQQ
+554 LSAMLQTREVQQ
-566 LIQGEIRSRLTDFSD
+566 HIQSEIRSRLTDFAD
-581 FEQVRRFTLLDKEFS
+581 FEQVRRFTLLGKEFS
-596 QEADE
+596 QEDDE

-615 RYGDAI
+615 KYGDVI
-621 AEMYPEDSQT
+621 DGMYPEDS

>member
-1 MTLISLLENSI
+1 MTLISMFEDAVR
-12 QHYGS
+12 QYGN
-17 KPALAHKP
+17 KAALAHKP
-25 KGGTYQDISYT
+25 KGGTYEDISYT
-36 ELSESVDAFSKGLNA
+36 ELDASVAAFSKGLNA
-51 LGVKKNDR
+51 LGVEKNDR
-59 VALLSENRP
+59 VAILSENCP

-96 GYILKDSGSK
+96 SYILKDSGAK
-106 IICVSTSRQLEKV
+106 IICVSTEKQLEKV
-119 TAIRDEV
+119 TSIRDEV
-126 PTLEQIIV
+126 PTLEQVII
-134 FDPIEGE
+134 FDPIADKTPEG
-141 CPADVIQFEEVCELE
+141 VIQFDAVCELAGE
-156 GQGIGVRNPSYANEG
+156 ATNNAASE
-171 IGVRNPSYANEGI
+171 
-184 GVRNPSYANE
+184 
-194 GIGVRNPSYANE
+194 E
-206 DDIAT
+206 DLAT

-217 TTGDPKGVMLTHAN
+217 TTGNPKGVMLTHAN
-231 FISNLQACKSLIDVS
+231 FISNVEACKSLIDVS
-246 DADVLLSF
+246 ETDVLLSF

-271 FSGAKVAYAE
+271 FSGAKIAYAE

-289 MREIAPTVM
+289 MKEIAPTVM

-309 DRILRAVQEGSSL
+309 ERILRAVQEGSSL

-328 WGVSVGSSVSSA
+328 WGVSVGSAVSSA
-340 IQQGKKPSAILQLQQ
+340 IQQGRKPSAILQLQQ

-364 KLKAA
+364 KLKEA

-415 HPAQWRFGTVG
+415 HPGKWKFGTVG
-426 VPVQGVEVQIAEDG
+426 AQVPGIEVQIAEDG

-455 NESATAEV
+455 NDSATAEV
-463 IDGEGW
+463 INADGW

-479 EDGFVKITDRKKN
+479 ADGFVKITDRKKN

-508 SELVQSPFINQILL
+508 SALVQSPFISQIM
-522 VGNERKNLAALIVPN
+522 VIGSERKNLAALIVPN
-537 FDALKAWAAENT
+537 FDALKAWASENGIET
-549 VATDD
+549 TD
-554 LATMLETREVQQ
+554 LLTMLQTREVQQ
-566 LIQGEIRSRLTDFSD
+566 HIQSEIRNHLTDFAD
-581 FEQVRRFTLLDKEFS
+581 FEQVRRFTLLEKEFS

-615 RYGDAI
+615 KYGDVI
-621 AEMYPEDSQT
+621 DSMYPEDS